1 MPVCIFLSD
10 LISDMSPDCKKV
22 LDRLESQCSKREY
35 CTEDVR
41 MKAIKALDGDLQGA
55 DEIVANLVRDKF
67 VDDLRYAGAFARE
80 KSSLTGWGP
89 VKIRFAL
96 RAKKIAPEIIDE
108 ALGEID
114 VEKSSEKLGR
124 LIEAKRRSLEGDPQI
139 KLKLIKFAL
148 SRGYEYD
155 AIQEYL

>member
-1 MPVCIFLSD
+1 
-10 LISDMSPDCKKV
+10 MSPEQKKV
-22 LDRLESQCSKREY
+22 LDRLEAQCSKREY
-35 CTEDVR
+35 CAEDVCI
-41 MKAIKALDGDLQGA
+41 KAFKALDGDMAGA
-55 DEIVANLVRDKF
+55 AEIVDSLVRDKF

-89 VKIRFAL
+89 VKIRYAL
-96 RAKKIAPEIIDE
+96 RAKKIAPETIDE

-114 VEKSSEKLGR
+114 TEKASDKLVR
-124 LIEAKRRSLEGDPQI
+124 LIEAKRKSLEGDPQI

-155 AIQEYL
+155 VIKEYL

>member
-1 MPVCIFLSD
+1 
-10 LISDMSPDCKKV
+10 MSPEQKKV
-22 LDRLESQCSKREY
+22 LDRLEAQCSKREY
-35 CTEDVR
+35 CSEDVR
-41 MKAIKALDGDLQGA
+41 LKAFKALDGDFAGA
-55 DEIVANLVRDKF
+55 AEIVESLVRDRF

-89 VKIRFAL
+89 VKIRYAL
-96 RAKKIAPEIIDE
+96 RAKKIAPETIEEALTEIDE
-108 ALGEID
+108 GKASD
-114 VEKSSEKLGR
+114 KLIK

-155 AIQEYL
+155 AIKEYL

>member
-1 MPVCIFLSD
+1 
-10 LISDMSPDCKKV
+10 MSPEQKKV
-22 LDRLESQCSKREY
+22 LDRLEAQCSKREY
-35 CTEDVR
+35 CAEDVR
-41 MKAIKALDGDLQGA
+41 IKAFKALDGDMAGA
-55 DEIVANLVRDKF
+55 AEIVESLVRDKF

-89 VKIRFAL
+89 VKIRYAL
-96 RAKKIAPEIIDE
+96 RAKKIAPETIDE

-114 VEKSSEKLGR
+114 TEKASDKLVR
-124 LIEAKRRSLEGDPQI
+124 LIEAKRKSLEGDPQI

-155 AIQEYL
+155 TIKEYL